1 METTHVCVRCDD
13 IKRMVAVIPEYIKR
27 LEKVEERQGATDKTV
42 NELVASHAET
52 KIYVK
57 LILDNINKLEN
68 NMLGYVKQAMTDAT
82 KERIEDKKV
91 EQVNLNAQSL
101 ERIEAT
107 SGGRE
112 LIKYIVGG
120 TIIALIAGV
129 VTVAIMYAK
138 FKFGG

>member
-1 METTHVCVRCDD
+1 
-13 IKRMVAVIPEYIKR
+13 MVAVIPEYIKR